1 MDQRTDNSI
10 DYLTKKSIKETKKLI
25 EEANNLRS
33 RLETSNRKMFARML
47 KDTAAVALVISL
59 SDEVL
64 RIKSKYH
71 ASRIFFRAS
80 KNASIQGFGLINSI
94 ALRLAGI
101 ASLFLPKFV
110 LSLVML
116 RVKQI
121 SKEIILS
128 SDKEKLNTHIEKRS
142 KNEASLNINVLGEAV
157 LGEREAEQRLNQT
170 VEIMR
175 RKEVN
180 YVSVK
185 ISSICS
191 HIVSVDHEGT
201 LERVAEQLR
210 KLYKVSIET
219 ETFVNLDMEEFRD
232 LRITVDAFKLL
243 LLEKPFQKLY
253 AGIVLQ
259 AYLPEA
265 HEVFDEL
272 LLWAKE
278 RNLNNGGKI
287 KIRLVKGANL
297 EMERVES
304 EIQGWN
310 SATYPGKDLVDASY
324 LRLIDIGLRK
334 EYEGVVDL
342 GIASHNLFHLSFA
355 LEIAKSRKVVNQM
368 DIEMLEGMANAE
380 ALALSSK
387 GKKILLYTPVANDDD
402 FASAVAYLVR
412 RFDENTSPENY
423 LSASFSIAE
432 SNETYI
438 QQENKFFRAVS
449 DRHTVSTKSIRHRE
463 EQICNDTGF
472 YNEKNTD
479 TTNPLVREKIQKEIK
494 KVLDIKDYK
503 IPLVIG
509 GENLLNRDLVPSGD
523 PSNGGEI
530 WYEYATATK
539 EDISYALKV
548 ATKSISGWNSLG
560 ENEIKRILNQASIII
575 QKERAELIAIM
586 SRDAGKII
594 NEADIEITEAI
605 DFANFYG
612 SSAIENKLHEEST
625 PLGVVVVTPPWNFP
639 YAIPAGGICSALA
652 SGNTVIVKPAPETVM
667 TAWFLV
673 QQLWRAGVP
682 KNVLQFIPV
691 REDEVGQSL
700 ITHKDVSA
708 VILTGS
714 IDTAKLFSSWNP
726 AINIMA
732 ETSGKNSIIVT
743 ACCDV
748 DLAVKDLVHSA
759 FGHSGQK
766 CSAASIGIIDSSVF
780 RESNFLKQLKD
791 AVESF
796 SVGPS
801 WNPSTEIG
809 PIIVPPSDVLDKAL
823 NYLEEG
829 EKWLVV
835 PRKLDQQGY
844 LWSPGVKIGVKPK
857 SWSHQSEW
865 FGPVLGIME
874 SPSLDTSI
882 LWQNDTQYGLTSGI
896 HSLDV
901 DEIEKWIDLTEAGN
915 LYVNRGITGA
925 VVSRQPFGGWKN
937 SCFGFSAK
945 AGGDNYI
952 TNLRKFYDLT
962 DAKTAIKESEIWL
975 RNTGIKVSKRSNLV
989 SEMNYLKFKYH
1000 LKPILVK
1007 VSKSTPEAYLEYL
1020 EWLSSTLKDNI
1031 KVIYG
1036 EEDFSEMAQYERVR
1050 WLSNEKPPY
1059 SEFSIFDTRSL
1070 CQRGDIEIRRWLLE
1084 QSISITTHRYG
1095 NINAGPKPKVL
1106 GNLDQLF
1113 TA

>member
-1 MDQRTDNSI
+1 MDYKTDTSI
-10 DYLTKKSIKETKKLI
+10 DYLTEDSIKETKKLI
-25 EEANNLRS
+25 EESKSLRNKQDV
-33 RLETSNRKMFARML
+33 SNRKMFSRML
-47 KDTAAVALVISL
+47 KDPKAVALVISL

-71 ASRIFFRAS
+71 ASRIFFKAS
-80 KNASIQGFGLINSI
+80 QNASIHGFGLINST
-94 ALRLAGI
+94 ALRLGGI

-128 SDKEKLNTHIEKRS
+128 SDKEKLNKHIEKRLR
-142 KNEASLNINVLGEAV
+142 NEATLNINVLGEAV
-157 LGEREAEQRLNQT
+157 LGEEEAEQRYSQT
-170 VEIMR
+170 IEMMR

-191 HIVSVDHEGT
+191 QIVTVDHEGT
-201 LERVAEQLR
+201 LERVTKKLR
-210 KLYKVSIET
+210 ELYKVSVET

-232 LRITVDAFKLL
+232 LRLTVDVFKLL

-265 HEVFDEL
+265 HEVFEEL
-272 LLWAKE
+272 LLWAKD
-278 RNLNNGGKI
+278 RKLNYGGKI

-310 SATYPGKDLVDASY
+310 SATYPKKDLVDASY

-334 EYEGVVDL
+334 EFEGVVDL

-355 LEIAKSRKVVNQM
+355 LEVAKFRKVLNQM

-380 ALALSSK
+380 ALALSSRYK
-387 GKKILLYTPVANDDD
+387 RVLFYTPVAKDDD

-432 SNETYI
+432 SNETYT
-438 QQENKFFRAVS
+438 QQENKFFKAVS
-449 DRHTVSTKSIRHRE
+449 GRHTVPTESIRHRE
-463 EQICNDTGF
+463 EPVYQDTGF

-479 TTNPLVREKIQKEIK
+479 MTNHLFREKIHKEIK
-494 KVLDIKDYK
+494 KVRDIKDYK

-509 GENLLNRDLVPSGD
+509 GEKLFERDSIPSGD
-523 PSNGGEI
+523 PSCGGDI
-530 WYEYATATK
+530 WYEYATPTK
-539 EDISYALKV
+539 EDISHAIRV
-548 ATKSISGWNSLG
+548 AKDSIPFWSELG
-560 ENEIKRILNQASIII
+560 GNDIKRILNQASIIM
-575 QKERAELIAIM
+575 KEEREQLIAIM

-612 SSAIENKLHEEST
+612 SSAIENNIHKEST
-625 PLGVVVVTPPWNFP
+625 PLGVVVVVPPWNFP

-682 KNVLQFIPV
+682 KNVLQFVPTQ
-691 REDEVGQSL
+691 EDEVGQAL
-700 ITHKDVSA
+700 ITHEEVSA

-714 IDTAKLFSSWNP
+714 IDTAELFSSWNP
-726 AINIMA
+726 STNIMA

-791 AVESF
+791 AVESL
-796 SVGPS
+796 SVGPA
-801 WNPSTEIG
+801 WIPSTDVG
-809 PIIVPPSDVLDKAL
+809 PIINPPSNVLDKAL
-823 NYLEEG
+823 NHLEEG
-829 EKWLVV
+829 EEWLVV
-835 PRKLDQQGY
+835 PRKLDQKGY
-844 LWSPGVKIGVKPK
+844 LWSPGVKTGIKPN
-857 SWSHQSEW
+857 SWSHQVEW

-874 SPSLDTSI
+874 SPDLDTSLI
-882 LWQNDTQYGLTSGI
+882 WQNDTQYGLTSGI

-901 DEIEKWIDLTEAGN
+901 DEIEKWVDLTEAGN

-925 VVSRQPFGGWKN
+925 VVSRQPFGGWKK
-937 SCFGFSAK
+937 SCYGFSAK

-952 TNLRKFYDLT
+952 TNLRNFQSLT

-975 RNTGIKVSKRSNLV
+975 KNTGVKVLKRSNLV
-989 SEMNYLKFKYH
+989 SELNYSKFKYN
-1000 LKPILVK
+1000 LTPILVK
-1007 VSKSTPEAYLEYL
+1007 VEDSTTEAYLEYL
-1020 EWLSSTLKDNI
+1020 EWLSAIFQDNI
-1031 KVIYG
+1031 IVSYG
-1036 EEDFSEMAQYERVR
+1036 EGDYSEIAKYERVR
-1050 WLSNEKPPY
+1050 WLSKEEPPY
-1059 SEFSIFDTRSL
+1059 SEVSMLDTRSL

-1095 NINAGPKPKVL
+1095 NTNAGPKPRVF
-1106 GNLDQLF
+1106 GSIQTLF
-1113 TA
+1113 TT